1 MSLVTIPRPGR
12 RERRR
17 QETHERIFRCALRLF
32 AQRGYLDT
40 TVEEITEAA
49 DVAKGTFFNYFP
61 TKEHLLVAYSEMQE
75 RKAMDFLARLPAGLN
90 TIHEIM
96 PRMLLVIAEEPG
108 GNPSLVRNMMGAN
121 LLSAPARRMMRH
133 RLVHFEQN
141 IAKLLSAAQQRGEIR
156 RDGKVREMARHFL
169 QNYFGSLLLWSLA
182 PQGKLS
188 DLLIAN
194 FELFWAGI
202 CKEKLS

>member
-1 MSLVTIPRPGR
+1 MSVVIPIPGR

-17 QETHERIFRCALRLF
+17 QETHERIFRCAMRLF

-40 TVEEITEAA
+40 TVEDITEAA

-75 RKAMDFLARLPAGLN
+75 RKAMDFLAHLPAGLN
-90 TIHEIM
+90 TIREIM
-96 PRMLLVIAEEPG
+96 PKMLVVVAEEPG
-108 GNPSLVRNMMGAN
+108 SNPSLVRNMMGAN
-121 LLSAPARRMMRH
+121 LLSAPARRMMR
-133 RLVHFEQN
+133 RRMVNFERN
-141 IAKLLSAAQQRGEIR
+141 MAKLFSMAQQRGEIPR
-156 RDGKVREMARHFL
+156 KGQTRYFARHFL

-194 FELFWAGI
+194 FELFWSGI

>member
-1 MSLVTIPRPGR
+1 
-12 RERRR
+12 
-17 QETHERIFRCALRLF
+17 
-32 AQRGYLDT
+32 
-40 TVEEITEAA
+40 
-49 DVAKGTFFNYFP
+49 
-61 TKEHLLVAYSEMQE
+61 
-75 RKAMDFLARLPAGLN
+75 
-90 TIHEIM
+90 
-96 PRMLLVIAEEPG
+96 
-108 GNPSLVRNMMGAN
+108 MMGAN

>member
-1 MSLVTIPRPGR
+1 MSLVIPRTGR

-17 QETHERIFRCALRLF
+17 RETHERIFRCALRLF
-32 AQRGYLDT
+32 AQRGYIDT
-40 TVEEITEAA
+40 TVEDITEAA

-75 RKAMDFLARLPAGLN
+75 RKAMDFLAHLPAGLN
-90 TIHEIM
+90 SLREIM
-96 PRMLLVIAEEPG
+96 PKLLVVIAEEPG
-108 GNPSLVRNMMGAN
+108 SNPSLVRNMMGAN
-121 LLSAPARRMMRH
+121 LLSAPARRMMRQ
-133 RLVHFEQN
+133 RLIHFENN

-156 RDGKVREMARHFL
+156 RDAQVRGMARHFL
-169 QNYFGSLLLWSLA
+169 QNYFGSLLLWSLV

-194 FELFWAGI
+194 FDLFWAGVR
-202 CKEKLS
+202 KEKLS

>member
-1 MSLVTIPRPGR
+1 MSIVIAARPGR

-75 RKAMDFLARLPAGLN
+75 RKVLDFLAHLPAGPHS
-90 TIHEIM
+90 IREIM
-96 PRMLLVIAEEPG
+96 PKLLVVIAEDPG
-108 GNPSLVRNMMGAN
+108 SNPSLVRNMLGAR
-121 LLSAPARRMMRH
+121 LLSAPARRMMRQ
-133 RLVHFEQN
+133 RLTHFEN
-141 IAKLLSAAQQRGEIR
+141 NVARLLSAAQQQGEIR

-182 PQGKLS
+182 PKGKLS
-188 DLLIAN
+188 DLLISN
-194 FELFWAGI
+194 FDLFWAGVR
-202 CKEKLS
+202 KEKLP

>member
-1 MSLVTIPRPGR
+1 MSLVTATRPGR

-75 RKAMDFLARLPAGLN
+75 RKAMDFLARVPSGLAS
-90 TIHEIM
+90 IREVI
-96 PRMLLVIAEEPG
+96 PKMLVVIAEEPG
-108 GNPSLVRNMMGAN
+108 SNPSLVRNMMGAN
-121 LLSAPARRMMRH
+121 LLSAPARRMMRR
-133 RLVHFEQN
+133 RLIHFEKN
-141 IAKLLSAAQQRGEIR
+141 
-156 RDGKVREMARHFL
+156 
-169 QNYFGSLLLWSLA
+169 
-182 PQGKLS
+182 
-188 DLLIAN
+188 
-194 FELFWAGI
+194 
-202 CKEKLS
+202 